1 MDSSEF
7 QKLVAAIKIGKVLP
21 DAIYLHVSALPSVD
35 QKLHDFLMLV
45 TKAIKIDPSEWN
57 IVKLYKRHYKLSLL
71 NYPNFDTYPYPPLS
85 KSHSIDLAK
94 IEVRSAD
101 YSRSLNPPI
110 LHRRETLLTRDHPST
125 DVFSAFT
132 LEGETV
138 GLYENTRKIGFKNQ
152 WHQLIKRKG
161 YALDESGHLIP
172 LFEKARNDEDRE
184 SNVEIQRHRTAI
196 DRNQLSRP
204 MQIIARHGY
213 LDGQYSIF
221 DYGCGKGDD
230 LRELEAHGI
239 DAAGWDPN
247 FYPEAD
253 IAPAEI
259 VNLGFVLNVIE
270 DREERDE
277 TLKNAWSFT
286 ERFLVVSVMV
296 AGESMIS
303 QFKPYKDGVVTK
315 TNTFQKYYAQ
325 SEFKLYVE
333 TILDTNVIAL
343 ATGVFIIFKDS
354 IEEQE
359 FLLRRH
365 KVARTWSYK
374 TKSLSKKK
382 TPKISEAKFT
392 EHETIFRSFWATALD
407 LGRIPASDEFDFSD
421 ELKSLA
427 GSNASAFKALG
438 EFFGVQ
444 DFETSERKRRD
455 DLLVYFAMSLFEK
468 RRPYTRLPISLQRDI
483 KAFFNNHT
491 SALDHAREL
500 LFSVGDAELI
510 EAECNLSFKALKTG
524 LLEDAHS
531 YTIHKSTAPLLTPTL
546 RTYIGCASTL
556 YGTMDDVDLIKI
568 HMTSGKV
575 TFLEYDDW
583 NKKEPSLNFRIKV
596 KMRDQDFDV
605 FDHRLSNQT
614 VNNKKIFT

>member
-57 IVKLYKRHYKLSLL
+57 IVKLYKRHYKLSLF

-94 IEVRSAD
+94 VEVRSAD

-110 LHRRETLLTRDHPST
+110 LHRRETLMTRDHPST

-132 LEGETV
+132 LEGERL

-196 DRNQLSRP
+196 DRNQLSQP
-204 MQIIARHGY
+204 MQILARHGY

-253 IAPAEI
+253 ITPAEI

-270 DREERDE
+270 DRGERDE
-277 TLKNAWSFT
+277 TLKTAWNFT

-296 AGESMIS
+296 AGESVIS

-343 ATGVFIIFKDS
+343 ATGIFIVFKDP

-365 KVARTWSYK
+365 KVARTWNYK
-374 TKSLSKKK
+374 TKSPSKKK
-382 TPKISEAKFT
+382 TPRISEAKFA
-392 EHETIFRSFWATALD
+392 EHEEIFRSFWATALD
-407 LGRIPASDEFDFSD
+407 LGRIPANDEFDFSE

-427 GSNASAFKALG
+427 GSNASAFRALTVFFEIE
-438 EFFGVQ
+438 EFK
-444 DFETSERKRRD
+444 TSEKRRRD

-468 RRPYTRLPISLQRDI
+468 RRPYKQLPLSLQRDV

-491 SALDHAREL
+491 SALDYAREL
-500 LFSVGDAELI
+500 LFSVGDVNLIETECKLSFAEL
-510 EAECNLSFKALKTG
+510 NTG
-524 LLEDAHS
+524 LLEEGHS
-531 YTIHKSTAPLLTPTL
+531 YTIHKSAEPLLTPTL
-546 RTYIGCASTL
+546 RTYVGCASTL
-556 YGTMDDVDLIKI
+556 YGEMDDVDLIKI

-583 NKKEPSLNFRIKV
+583 RVKHPTLRFRIKV
-596 KMRDQDFDV
+596 RMRDQDFDV
-605 FDHRLSNQT
+605 FDHSQNVQSIEDKS
-614 VNNKKIFT
+614 VYE

>member
-1 MDSSEF
+1 MNDNRFSNLVLDLTVGKILPDSIYVHRSAIPEIDGELRTF
-7 QKLVAAIKIGKVLP
+7 LELITSAIKIKS
-21 DAIYLHVSALPSVD
+21 DD
-35 QKLHDFLMLV
+35 
-45 TKAIKIDPSEWN
+45 WN
-57 IVKLYKRHYKLSLL
+57 IVKFYKRHYKLSLL
-71 NYPNFDTYPYPPLS
+71 NYPTFDIYPYPALAQSHTIDLS
-85 KSHSIDLAK
+85 KVQ
-94 IEVRSAD
+94 VRSAD
-101 YSRSLNPPI
+101 YSKSLNPPI
-110 LHRRETLLTRDHPST
+110 LHRREAFVAANDPKAMSYK
-125 DVFSAFT
+125 VFTEA
-132 LEGETV
+132 GEQI

-196 DRNQLSRP
+196 DRNQLSQP
-204 MQIIARHGY
+204 MQILARHGY

-253 IAPAEI
+253 ITPAEI

-270 DREERDE
+270 DRGERDE
-277 TLKNAWSFT
+277 TLKTAWNFT

-296 AGESMIS
+296 AGESVIS

-343 ATGVFIIFKDS
+343 ATGIFIVFKDP

-365 KVARTWSYK
+365 KVARTWNYK
-374 TKSLSKKK
+374 TKSPSKKK
-382 TPKISEAKFT
+382 TPRISEAKFA
-392 EHETIFRSFWATALD
+392 EHEEIFRSFWATALD
-407 LGRIPASDEFDFSD
+407 LGRIPANDEFDFSE

-427 GSNASAFKALG
+427 GSNASAFRALTVFFEIE
-438 EFFGVQ
+438 EFK
-444 DFETSERKRRD
+444 TSEKRRRD

-468 RRPYTRLPISLQRDI
+468 RRPYKQLPLSLQRDV

-491 SALDHAREL
+491 SALDYAREL
-500 LFSVGDAELI
+500 LFSVGDVNLIETECKLSFAEL
-510 EAECNLSFKALKTG
+510 NTG
-524 LLEDAHS
+524 LLEEGHS
-531 YTIHKSTAPLLTPTL
+531 YTIHKSAEPLLTPTL
-546 RTYIGCASTL
+546 RTYVGCASTL
-556 YGTMDDVDLIKI
+556 YGEMDDVDLIKI

-583 NKKEPSLNFRIKV
+583 RVKHPTLRFRIKV
-596 KMRDQDFDV
+596 RMRDQDFDV
-605 FDHRLSNQT
+605 FDHSQNVQSIEDKS
-614 VNNKKIFT
+614 VYE